1 MMNSQL
7 ASNTITQWIVISC
20 FVLGV
25 VLFGIG
31 VGLLVTWL
39 FRRYQSKHMQEQAL
53 YGLLNKLQ
61 DGRLEDQRL
70 LSDLKDQFWQAFQN
84 YRDSFDRHQL
94 QGFALIQNNLQ
105 QNNNAM
111 TKRLD
116 QLTEATQT
124 RLQNL
129 GVYMEQRLSD
139 GLVKTTE
146 TFGQIMERLSLID
159 AAQKQ
164 MSELSSNVIN
174 LQQILSDK
182 RARGAFGE
190 MQLNDLVQN
199 MLPPQCFKFQHTF
212 SNHKRVDCVL
222 FLPPPTGTIAIDAKF
237 PLENFRRALD
247 KTLPEN
253 TRRVAQLQF
262 RQDIRT
268 HIKAVASKYI
278 IPHETSDG
286 VILFIPAETIFSEIH
301 AHYGSIVKEAQ
312 QARVWLTSPST
323 LMAVLTTV
331 KAVLKDA
338 QTREQAH
345 LIQKHLSDLKVDFMR
360 FQQRM
365 NKLAQHVGQAHQD
378 IQEAQ
383 ISATKI
389 TERFE
394 RVERVELT
402 HEGDLIK

>member
-1 MMNSQL
+1 MQATL
-7 ASNTITQWIVISC
+7 ALTAISSWIIISC
-20 FVLGV
+20 VVLGV
-25 VLFGIG
+25 VFLGIGIG
-31 VGLLVTWL
+31 VLVVWLL
-39 FRRYQSKHMQEQAL
+39 RRNHARQMQEQGL
-53 YGLLNKLQ
+53 YRLFNQLQ

-70 LSDLKDQFWQAFQN
+70 MGDLKDQFWKAFQS
-84 YRDSFDRHQL
+84 YREGFDRHQL

-105 QNNNAM
+105 QNNHAM

-124 RLQNL
+124 RLQKL

-164 MSELSSNVIN
+164 MSELSSHVVN

-190 MQLNDLVQN
+190 MQLNDLILN
-199 MLPPQCFKFQHTF
+199 MLPPQCFKLQYTL
-212 SNHKRVDCVL
+212 SNHKRVDCAL

-237 PLENFRRALD
+237 PLENFRRTLD
-247 KTLPEN
+247 SSLSETA
-253 TRRVAQLQF
+253 RRAAQSQF
-262 RQDIRT
+262 RQDIRY

-278 IPHETSDG
+278 IPNETSDG
-286 VILFIPAETIFSEIH
+286 AILFIPAETIFAEIH
-301 AHYGSIVKEAQ
+301 THYGAIVEEAQ

-345 LIQKHLSDLKVDFMR
+345 LIQKHLSALKIDFIR
-360 FQQRM
+360 FQQHM
-365 NKLAQHVGQAHQD
+365 NKLAQHVQQAHHD
-378 IQEAQ
+378 IQAAQ
-383 ISATKI
+383 ASATKI

-394 RVERVELT
+394 RVERVEIT
-402 HEGDLIK
+402 QEGMTN